1 MTVLDSHQAEAR
13 AALDAGRGLFLLPYR
28 RQLIVVDADFIVEI
42 GLDPADPAWAVLQRD
57 LAAGYASEAWAT
69 LAFQRIKAPRS
80 TFASG

>member
-1 MTVLDSHQAEAR
+1 MDSHHAEAR
-13 AALDAGRGLFLLPYR
+13 AALDARRGLFLLPYR
-28 RQLIVVDADFIVEI
+28 RQLIVADADFIVEI
-42 GLDPADPAWAVLQRD
+42 GLNPADPAWAVLQRD

>member
-1 MTVLDSHQAEAR
+1 MPTSSAE
-13 AALDAGRGLFLLPYR
+13 L
-28 RQLIVVDADFIVEI
+28 
-42 GLDPADPAWAVLQRD
+42 GLDPADPAWAELQRD